1 MISTSIHRDETTP
14 HLVAYVVPID
24 EITGNLN
31 AKKFIGGTRNVLS
44 EMQTNFAK
52 TVSDLGL
59 DRGREKSLAKHNSI
73 KNYYA
78 TVNTNIDEATRKKM
92 RLM

>member
-1 MISTSIHRDETTP
+1 MGGEILSEKIFFERSRKWLENKYGKNNLISTSIHRDETTP

-59 DRGREKSLAKHNSI
+59 DRG
-73 KNYYA
+73 
-78 TVNTNIDEATRKKM
+78 
-92 RLM
+92 

>member
-59 DRGREKSLAKHNSI
+59 DRGVKIACKAQFNKKLLCNREYK
-73 KNYYA
+73 Y
-78 TVNTNIDEATRKKM
+78 
-92 RLM
+92 